1 VAATSHTRSAPGCST
16 GAENLIRAAHLVLI
30 DAGITMG
37 PRRVNKLVRDYQAR
51 VEKNGYDFFAFLA
64 NAVQLSAE
72 QRRRALRNPDIA
84 RVISYTDR
92 TGEEAVTNV
101 MRELKTTR

>member
-1 VAATSHTRSAPGCST
+1 
-16 GAENLIRAAHLVLI
+16 
-30 DAGITMG
+30 MG
-37 PRRVNKLVRDYQAR
+37 PRRVNKLVRDYQGR

-72 QRRRALRNPDIA
+72 QRRRALLNPDIA

-92 TGEEAVTNV
+92 TGEDAVTNV
-101 MRELKTTR
+101 MRELETAR